1 MFCVIKKDTEDQV
14 KDLKELLDSGA
25 KLQIVMEFSET
36 IQRFTNWYVSGSVT
50 QDTVCRLD
58 GAVHDFD
65 LINMPSATVMFLQH
79 QPNNAGLLGTWV
91 RSVKLWPDFNVTKA
105 LTSET
110 LEEAKLAVRDGIIML
125 DDGRR
130 VFVTHP
136 NISVEVIRDPID
148 VDADFTIND
157 DPDEDED
164 PNNFKDPDED
174 ED

>member
-25 KLQIVMEFSET
+25 KLHLVVEFSEA
-36 IQRFTNWYVSGSVT
+36 IARFTNWYVKGSVT
-50 QDTVCRLD
+50 QDTVCKLD
-58 GAVHDFD
+58 GAAHNVN
-65 LINMPSATVMFLQH
+65 LINMPSATVSFFQH
-79 QPNNAGLLGTWV
+79 QPNNDGRLAHWV

-110 LEEAKLAVRDGIIML
+110 LEEAKLAVRDGIVML

-130 VFVTHP
+130 VLVTHP
-136 NISVEVIRDPID
+136 NISVEVIRDTID
-148 VDADFTIND
+148 VDDDFTIND

-164 PNNFKDPDED
+164 PNNFHDPDED
-174 ED
+174 EE